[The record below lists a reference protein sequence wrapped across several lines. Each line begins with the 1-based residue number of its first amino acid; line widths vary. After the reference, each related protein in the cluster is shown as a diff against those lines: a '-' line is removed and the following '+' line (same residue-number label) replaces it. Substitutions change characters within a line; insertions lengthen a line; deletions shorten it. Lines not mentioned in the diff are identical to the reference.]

1 MKLER
6 LQRPDQAKP
15 CNGKKFGFDSDCN
28 GKYLRIFN
36 RARTSSKIV
45 LTVLSV
51 YWREAR
57 VKGSVFSNVS
67 KATNILQGYPSRAN
81 QDIRSPYS
89 KMIYKHHIK
98 LI

>member
-1 MKLER
+1 MSSVN
-6 LQRPDQAKP
+6 
-15 CNGKKFGFDSDCN
+15 CKFKEKVTIQSTFQTGTI
-28 GKYLRIFN
+28 L
-36 RARTSSKIV
+36 
-45 LTVLSV
+45 
-51 YWREAR
+51 R

>member
-15 CNGKKFGFDSDCN
+15 CNGKKFGFDSDYN

-57 VKGSVFSNVS
+57 VEAGGLRKVVVVAKVRHEG
-67 KATNILQGYPSRAN
+67 KLKTSRACYC
-81 QDIRSPYS
+81 IGCEG
-89 KMIYKHHIK
+89 
-98 LI
+98 